1 MPHFHIPLQSGS
13 DRILRLMRRRYD
25 TKIYKER
32 IKKIIGTNIETC
44 IGVDVIVGFPGETY
58 DDFLETYYFLKEL
71 NIAYLHVFSYS
82 ERNGTRAINF
92 LEKVPLSER
101 SKRSKMLRI
110 LSEKK
115 QREFL
120 NNFIGRKKQV
130 LFEGLKNGYQI
141 GHTDNY
147 IKVKIN
153 ESSNYHNQI
162 MDINLVE
169 NNGSHMIGHM

>member
-1 MPHFHIPLQSGS
+1 M
-13 DRILRLMRRRYD
+13 
-25 TKIYKER
+25 
-32 IKKIIGTNIETC
+32 
-44 IGVDVIVGFPGETY
+44 V
-58 DDFLETYYFLKEL
+58 
-71 NIAYLHVFSYS
+71 
-82 ERNGTRAINF
+82 
-92 LEKVPLSER
+92 
-101 SKRSKMLRI
+101 
-110 LSEKK
+110 EKK
-115 QREFL
+115 
-120 NNFIGRKKQV
+120 KV